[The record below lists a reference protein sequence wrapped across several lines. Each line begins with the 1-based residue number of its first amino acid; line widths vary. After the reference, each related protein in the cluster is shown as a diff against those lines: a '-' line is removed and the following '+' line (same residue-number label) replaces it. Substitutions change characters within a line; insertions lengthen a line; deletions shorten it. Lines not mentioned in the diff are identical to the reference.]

1 VAESGIER
9 LVAGTRARQYSAVMS
24 RVIEMAGVLIALAWP
39 AIAAAEGDAAPQAE
53 ASPQRWHAAMSVEFG
68 TLRRPS
74 YCQGYCE
81 HAYGPALGG
90 SAGYRVSSRHVVVAE
105 AWLFQREARGLL
117 GGIQLLL
124 GERAWLRGSAGVMA
138 TSHHNADGGGGSGVG
153 PAASL
158 GAGVRVAR
166 YDRVA
171 TEVSARAT
179 LVKHE
184 AGIVTSW
191 TVGYGI
197 AW

>member
-1 VAESGIER
+1 MG
-9 LVAGTRARQYSAVMS
+9 AV
-24 RVIEMAGVLIALAWP
+24 VALAWP
-39 AIAAAEGDAAPQAE
+39 AIAAAEGPAAPRAE
-53 ASPQRWHAAMSVEFG
+53 ESPQRWHAAMSVEFG

-74 YCQGYCE
+74 DCPNYCD

-90 SAGYRVSSRHVVVAE
+90 SGGYRVSSRHVVVAE
-105 AWLFQREARGLL
+105 GWLFQRDALALL
-117 GGIQLLL
+117 GGMQLLL

-138 TSHHNADGGGGSGVG
+138 TSHHNADGGSGSGVG
-153 PAASL
+153 PAVSL
-158 GAGVRVAR
+158 GAGVRLAR

-179 LVKHE
+179 LVAHE
-184 AGIVTSW
+184 VGIVTSW